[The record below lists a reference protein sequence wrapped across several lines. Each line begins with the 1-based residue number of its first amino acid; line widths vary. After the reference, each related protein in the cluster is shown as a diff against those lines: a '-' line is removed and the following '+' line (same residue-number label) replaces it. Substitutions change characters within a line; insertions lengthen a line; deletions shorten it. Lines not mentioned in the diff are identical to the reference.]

1 MKFLEAKGDVELD
14 IWNQDNK
21 HGFKNYRG
29 PVTPYIDKSKG
40 LTNYKYYFM
49 MENNYEPNFITEK
62 LWEPILCETLVFYYG
77 CPNVADYIDTR
88 AFILLDINNFEN
100 SYQIIKQALEEDW
113 WSQRIEFIRK
123 EKRKILDEL
132 AFFPT
137 IDKIISQNI
146 KEQEQNIYKT
156 DYEKYFSEFI
166 SYRNENKNNYCFI
179 HSCHLKE
186 KGLNILNDTINRI
199 IDTNVYKHFDK
210 IFIVNIGL
218 KIDLTD
224 LLQDKLEPEIKKAI
238 LDKIRIINYSE
249 NPLLFEI
256 PTINLIRT
264 FCEYNTNCKILYLH
278 TKGISFPH
286 NQNITDWRN
295 MMLYFLVNKSD
306 TSLEL
311 LNNYDTVGCN
321 YMETPCKHYSGNFWW
336 ATSDYI
342 KLLSKISDESVRHA
356 SEWWLLSNN
365 SVKSYEI
372 HGSKINHYHTAYP
385 FERYVTSNTL

>member
-1 MKFLEAKGDVELD
+1 M
-14 IWNQDNK
+14 
-21 HGFKNYRG
+21 
-29 PVTPYIDKSKG
+29 
-40 LTNYKYYFM
+40 
-49 MENNYEPNFITEK
+49 
-62 LWEPILCETLVFYYG
+62 CETLVFYYG
-77 CPNVADYIDTR
+77 CPNITDYIDPG
-88 AFILLDINNFEN
+88 AFVLLDINNFEN
-100 SYQIIKQALEEDW
+100 SYQIIKQALKEDW
-113 WSQRIEFIRK
+113 WAQRIEIIRK
-123 EKRKILDEL
+123 EKRKILNEL

-146 KEQEQNIYKT
+146 KKQEETIYKK
-156 DYEKYFSEFI
+156 DYEKYFSDFI
-166 SYRNENKNNYCFI
+166 YYDKNSNNNYCFI

-186 KGLNILNDTINRI
+186 KGLNILIDTINRI
-199 IDTNVYKHFDK
+199 IHTNTCNHFDK

-224 LLQDKLEPEIKKAI
+224 LLQDKLEPEIKKTI

-264 FCEYNTNCKILYLH
+264 FCEYNPNCKILYLH

-295 MMLYFLVNKSD
+295 MMSYFLVNKTD
-306 TSLEL
+306 TCLEL
-311 LNNYDTVGCN
+311 LKNYDTVGCN
-321 YMETPCKHYSGNFWW
+321 YMDTPCKHYSGNFWW

-342 KLLSKISDESVRHA
+342 KLLTKIPDGSVRHA

-365 SVKSYEI
+365 SVKNYEI

-385 FERYVTSNTL
+385 FERYNPANTL